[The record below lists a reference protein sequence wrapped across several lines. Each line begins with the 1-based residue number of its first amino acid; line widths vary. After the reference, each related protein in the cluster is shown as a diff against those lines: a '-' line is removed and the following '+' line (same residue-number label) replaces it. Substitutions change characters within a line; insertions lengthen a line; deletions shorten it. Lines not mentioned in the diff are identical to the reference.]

1 MDIKKALQAYH
12 SQRHNAK
19 SRGIGWEL
27 TFKEWCDFWGE
38 DIDRRG
44 TRRDQLGMQRIMD
57 SGPYRVGNIR
67 KGHPRDNVRTREC
80 AHWDA
85 GKRIRHT
92 VAIPRVAW
100 GADETEDGY
109 PDLGLKSAWDR
120 IIA

>member
-12 SQRHNAK
+12 SQRHNARR
-19 SRGIGWEL
+19 RGIGWEL

-57 SGPYRVGNIR
+57 SGPYKVGNIR
-67 KGHPRDNVRTREC
+67 KGHPRDNVRTRELVL
-80 AHWDA
+80 WDEGRRTKPFA
-85 GKRIRHT
+85 LKPHSYT
-92 VAIPRVAW
+92 P
-100 GADETEDGY
+100 EDRDDGM
-109 PDLGLKSAWDR
+109 PDLGIKSSWDR